1 MFCFVFMLF
10 YFKRIL
16 LYDWSL
22 LLPNFNDEVTSLIA
36 DKYFILSISV
46 ALVVA
51 TVNII
56 IFSIFCKSF
65 IRQLKHR
72 QLLARMILENKWYE
86 SETYIT
92 ESVLDGFFGNKNRRK
107 TQEKITSF
115 PKMYYKFKD
124 NHIYL
129 LVGLTIGK
137 AQDKL
142 LQLQKKIETGLFCE
156 FINFTAKEPYYEYTF
171 YCDLDKARLSVND
184 IFVKKSSIEFMKGF
198 YWNYDK
204 RPHALIVGGT
214 GSGKTYFLLILIKTL
229 ISFGAKLEICDPK
242 NADLADLST
251 VLPNVYHEKE
261 DIMFRI
267 ETFRESMINRTE
279 KMKAM
284 KNYTTG
290 KNYASLGLKPHYLV
304 FDEYVAFM
312 EMLDKKQL
320 EAVVSSLK
328 KIAMLGRQ
336 AGYFLILAC
345 QRPDAKYLSD
355 GVRDQFHFRVSLGFS
370 SAQGYRMIFPEADKT
385 FLTMPPGL
393 GYVDMG
399 KNVVHALYVPY
410 VPNDYDFLKEIKRS
424 LDGYSFKSLLL
435 EDS

>member
-1 MFCFVFMLF
+1 MLF

-16 LYDWSL
+16 NYDWGL
-22 LLPNFNDEVTSLIA
+22 LLPNFNDEIISFIS
-36 DKYFILSISV
+36 DKYFILSIFV
-46 ALVVA
+46 ALAVSTA
-51 TVNII
+51 YII
-56 IFSIFCKSF
+56 IFLIFCKKS

-86 SETYIT
+86 SEIIT
-92 ESVLDGFFGNKNRRK
+92 ESVLSGFFESKNRRK
-107 TQEKITSF
+107 SKEKITSF
-115 PKMYYKFKD
+115 PKFYYRYKN

-129 LVGLTIGK
+129 LVGLTMGK

-142 LQLQKKIETGLFCE
+142 LQLQNKIETGLFCE

-171 YCDLDKARLSVND
+171 YCNLDKARLSVED
-184 IFVKKSSIEFMKGF
+184 IFIKKSSIEFMKGF
-198 YWNYDK
+198 CWNYDK

-214 GSGKTYFLLILIKTL
+214 GSGKTYFLLILIKVL
-229 ISFGAKLEICDPK
+229 ISFGAKIEVCDPK
-242 NADLADLST
+242 NADLADLSA
-251 VLPNVYHEKE
+251 VLPNVCHEKE
-261 DIMFRI
+261 DIMFKI
-267 ETFRESMINRTE
+267 EAFRESMIDRTE
-279 KMKAM
+279 KMKKM

-290 KNYASLGLKPHYLV
+290 KNYAKLGLKPHFLV

-370 SAQGYRMIFPEADKT
+370 STQGYRMIFPEADKT

-399 KNVVHALYVPY
+399 KNVVHALYVPF
-410 VPNDYDFLKEIKRS
+410 VPDDYDFLKEIELSQDRY
-424 LDGYSFKSLLL
+424 LFKSMLL
-435 EDS
+435 EAG